1 MNRKHGTLI
10 AAAAGA
16 ALLLAGA
23 AKAEEKGVEWT
34 TLQSAKVS
42 LEKGFA
48 AAQPKGKPISGKFE
62 MAEGKLQLSVYT
74 AGQGKF
80 WEVIVDHASGKISKT
95 DEITGGED
103 LAAAKAQSEAMSKAK
118 KSLSAAAAKAA
129 SANPG
134 YRALSVVPA
143 VQGGKAVATVV
154 LENAAGTKTVL
165 ESLD

>member
-103 LAAAKAQSEAMSKAK
+103 LEAAQKQAKAMAKTMRSLRDVLIKAE
-118 KSLSAAAAKAA
+118 KANA
-129 SANPG
+129 G
-134 YRALSVVPA
+134 YRAVSVMPEIEKGA
-143 VQGGKAVATVV
+143 V
-154 LENAAGTKTVL
+154 NADVEL
-165 ESLD
+165 L